1 MLPRVLAFNAPA
13 VADRLGAVAEAMDL
27 PAGADLPAAVE
38 ALSRR
43 VGLPTGTRALGVDE
57 AAVAAA
63 APVAEEDDA
72 TGANPRRATAAHYRA
87 MMLDA
92 L

>member
-13 VADRLGAVAEAMDL
+13 VAHRFGAVAQAMDL
-27 PAGADLPAAVE
+27 AAGSDLPAAVE
-38 ALSRR
+38 ALGRR
-43 VGLPTGTRALGVDE
+43 VGLPAGLGALGVDE

-72 TGANPRRATAAHYRA
+72 TGDNPRRATATHYRA